1 MDLLRVFFIHHKPC
15 LDLASTA
22 WAMGSSPARHNYSWT
37 LLKLHNLGSIS
48 AEGSG
53 TGMYFIFKKAHS
65 FLATCTESSSA
76 PSLCSTV
83 LQPGLMQQLKRVMK
97 ASCLKPDP
105 SHRAR
110 AAQPRQAEPHEPRSP
125 LPPSGATSSRLPLA
139 RSPLLC
145 PHSPTEGF
153 GAPPSCLPVNSPAK
167 GHLGKLAVQHLAS
180 VPARL
185 MIQQP
190 YGFRTW
196 EGCARN
202 RKCS

>member
-1 MDLLRVFFIHHKPC
+1 MGEWGDKTGCHMCVGGAVGAASSLLFP
-15 LDLASTA
+15 
-22 WAMGSSPARHNYSWT
+22 PADS
-37 LLKLHNLGSIS
+37 
-48 AEGSG
+48 
-53 TGMYFIFKKAHS
+53 
-65 FLATCTESSSA
+65 
-76 PSLCSTV
+76 CSCFP
-83 LQPGLMQQLKRVMK
+83 Q
-97 ASCLKPDP
+97 PDP
-105 SHRAR
+105 SHGAR
-110 AAQPRQAEPHEPRSP
+110 AAQPQQAEPHEPRSP
-125 LPPSGATSSRLPLA
+125 LPPSGATSSQLPLA